1 MMYKKIATSNA
12 LLPDER
18 RKWLENSRRMLR
30 ETPRNPFYPEGYQV
44 GFDFDPE
51 GNVYFTKPLWVH
63 FTRYFWGSSDNELG
77 KIATEEQMFYERRSS
92 VPEVVRALWVKLFP
106 PRKVGLYEQISL

>member
-1 MMYKKIATSNA
+1 MYKMVAISNA

-18 RKWLENSRRMLR
+18 RRWLEQSRRLLR
-30 ETPRNPFYPEGYQV
+30 EPSRNPFYPEGYQIE
-44 GFDFDPE
+44 FDFNPE
-51 GNVYFTKPLWVH
+51 GNVYLSKPLWAHCV
-63 FTRYFWGSSDNELG
+63 RYFWGSPDNELG

-92 VPEVVRALWVKLFP
+92 VPEVVRALWLKLFP